1 VQLAQDRVVDG
12 DLRVDEALLQK
23 AVAGLRSRLAGD
35 PLHSAFQND
44 RGIA

>member
-1 VQLAQDRVVDG
+1 MVP
-12 DLRVDEALLQK
+12 QK
-23 AVAGLRSRLAGD
+23 AVAGWRSRLAGD